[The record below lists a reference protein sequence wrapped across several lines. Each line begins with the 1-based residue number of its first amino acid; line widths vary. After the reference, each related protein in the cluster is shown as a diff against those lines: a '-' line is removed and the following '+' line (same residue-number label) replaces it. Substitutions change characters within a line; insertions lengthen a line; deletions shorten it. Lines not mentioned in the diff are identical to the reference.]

1 MKRHLH
7 KHLPSLLFLAGT
19 LLLAACGG
27 QAPCDGSCARLNPA
41 PEETSVACKKLKVY
55 LENSLSMDGY
65 LKGFTEF
72 NTHLQNITFAA
83 ERATEAGSTELF
95 YRNSLVRPFKG
106 NIKDFVKNATNADLF
121 PKGSLGTTNTEEIM
135 RDVIAGTKAGEVT
148 VFFSD
153 CVYSPSETDETAV
166 NSLALLRGAMQRAI
180 GDKLKTDPTFS
191 VLLYR
196 FTSTFNGKYWDINDD
211 SVSLSGKERPY
222 FVWMF
227 GRREHLAKIYRA
239 MAEEYGGE
247 KDNKAPLQCYA
258 AFATVPV
265 RAEIGTGETY
275 ELCDSSRWHIAAVDN
290 PEQLSFSLRAD
301 LASLPVSP
309 NMLLD
314 TASYNVEPSYDATQG
329 PHLKLTR
336 IEPIRTADGKKQSL
350 SHKFYVTIGEYNGKK
365 KIPSPSRVT
374 LTLRRPP
381 LPGWVEK
388 YNDPAGKDIRS
399 GHPAGRTDR
408 TFGLLPLVE
417 GVQGAYGE
425 TPYVNIQLQIL

>member
-1 MKRHLH
+1 MKRHLK
-7 KHLPSLLFLAGT
+7 KHLAHLLSLAGA

-41 PEETSVACKKLKVY
+41 PEETSVPCKKLKVY

-65 LKGFTEF
+65 LKGFTQF
-72 NTHLQNITFAA
+72 NTNLQNITFAA
-83 ERATEAGSTELF
+83 ERATEADTTELS
-95 YRNSLVRPFKG
+95 YRNSLVHPFKG
-106 NIKDFVKNATNADLF
+106 TIKDFVKNATNTGMF
-121 PKGSLGTTNTEEIM
+121 PKGSLGTTNIEEIM
-135 RDVIAGTKAGEVT
+135 KSVIADTKAGEVS

-166 NSLALLRGAMQRAI
+166 NSLALLRGAMQRTI

-196 FTSTFNGKYWDINDD
+196 FTSTFVGNYFDINDD
-211 SVSLSGKERPY
+211 SVFLTRKERPY
-222 FVWMF
+222 FVWVF

-247 KDNKAPLQCYA
+247 KDSKAPLQCYA

-265 RAEIGTGETY
+265 KAEIGTGDAY
-275 ELCDSSRWHIAAVDN
+275 ERCDSSRWHIAAVEN
-290 PEQLSFSLRAD
+290 REQLGFSLSLN

-309 NMLLD
+309 DMLLD
-314 TASYNVEPSYDATQG
+314 TASYDIKG
-329 PHLKLTR
+329 PLNPRLTR
-336 IEPIRTADGKKQSL
+336 IKATQTAAGRKQAFSHRFSVTLGKHDG
-350 SHKFYVTIGEYNGKK
+350 GN
-365 KIPSPSRVT
+365 KIPEASRLT

-381 LPGWVEK
+381 LPGWIEK
-388 YNDPAGKDIRS
+388 YNDPTGKDIRS
-399 GHPAGRTDR
+399 GYPVKRTDR

>member
-1 MKRHLH
+1 MKRHLL
-7 KHLPSLLFLAGT
+7 KQLPYLLFLAGA

-41 PEETSVACKKLKVY
+41 PEETSVPCKKLKVY

-65 LKGFTEF
+65 LKGHTLFKT
-72 NTHLQNITFAA
+72 NLQNITFAA
-83 ERATEAGSTELF
+83 ERATEADTTELF
-95 YRNSLVRPFKG
+95 YRNSLVHPFKG
-106 NIKDFVKNATNADLF
+106 NIKDFMKNATNTDMF
-121 PKGSLGTTNTEEIM
+121 PKGSLGTTNIEEM
-135 RDVIAGTKAGEVT
+135 MKSVIADTKAGEVS

-166 NSLALLRGAMQRAI
+166 NSLALLRGAMQRTI

-196 FTSTFNGKYWDINDD
+196 FTSTFVGNYFDINDD
-211 SVSLSGKERPY
+211 SVFLTRKERPY
-222 FVWMF
+222 FVWVF

-239 MAEEYGGE
+239 MAEEYGEE
-247 KDNKAPLQCYA
+247 KGSKAPLQCYA

-265 RAEIGTGETY
+265 KAEIGTGDAY
-275 ELCDSSRWHIAAVDN
+275 ERCDSSRWHIAAVEN
-290 PEQLSFSLRAD
+290 REQLGFSLSLN

-309 NMLLD
+309 DMLLD
-314 TASYNVEPSYDATQG
+314 TASYDIKG
-329 PHLKLTR
+329 PLNPRLTR
-336 IEPIRTADGKKQSL
+336 IKATQTAAGRKQAFSHRFSVTLGKHDG
-350 SHKFYVTIGEYNGKK
+350 GN
-365 KIPSPSRVT
+365 KIPEASRLT

-381 LPGWVEK
+381 LPGWIEK
-388 YNDPAGKDIRS
+388 YNDPTGKDIRS
-399 GHPAGRTDR
+399 GYPVKRTDR

>member
-7 KHLPSLLFLAGT
+7 KHLSSLLILAGT
-19 LLLAACGG
+19 LLLAACSG

-41 PEETSVACKKLKVY
+41 PEETSVPCKKLKVY

-65 LKGFTEF
+65 LKEHTLFKT
-72 NTHLQNITFAA
+72 NLQNITFAA
-83 ERATEAGSTELF
+83 VRATEAGSTELF

-153 CVYSPSETDETAV
+153 CVYSPPKTDSSVV
-166 NSLALLRGAMQRAI
+166 NNLDLLRGAMQRAI
-180 GDKLKTDPTFS
+180 GDKLKADPTFS

-196 FTSTFNGKYWDINDD
+196 FTSTFDGKYWDINDHD
-211 SVSLSGKERPY
+211 VDLTGKERPY
-222 FVWMF
+222 FVWVF
-227 GRREHLAKIYRA
+227 GRREHLSKIYRE
-239 MAEEYGGE
+239 MAEENRERVGS
-247 KDNKAPLQCYA
+247 KAPLQCYA

-265 RAEIGTGETY
+265 RAEIGTGDVY
-275 ELCDSSRWHIAAVDN
+275 ERCDSSRWHIAAVEN
-290 PEQLSFSLRAD
+290 REQLGFSLSVD
-301 LASLPVSP
+301 LTSLPVSP
-309 NMLLD
+309 DMLLD
-314 TASYNVEPSYDATQG
+314 TASYDIKG
-329 PHLKLTR
+329 PLNPRLTR
-336 IEPIRTADGKKQSL
+336 IKATQTAAGRKQTFSHRFSVTLGK
-350 SHKFYVTIGEYNGKK
+350 HNGGN
-365 KIPSPSRVT
+365 KIPAASRLT

-388 YNDPAGKDIRS
+388 CNDPTGEDILS
-399 GHPAGRTDR
+399 GQPVKRTDR
-408 TFGLLPLVE
+408 TFGLLPLVK

>member
-1 MKRHLH
+1 MKRHLL
-7 KHLPSLLFLAGT
+7 KQLPRLLSLAGA

-41 PEETSVACKKLKVY
+41 PEETSVPCKKLKVY

-65 LKGFTEF
+65 MKGFTQF
-72 NTHLQNITFAA
+72 NTNLQNITFAA
-83 ERATEAGSTELF
+83 ERATEAGTTELF
-95 YRNSLVRPFKG
+95 YRNSLVHPFKG
-106 NIKDFVKNATNADLF
+106 NIKDFVKNATNTDMF
-121 PKGSLGTTNTEEIM
+121 PKGSRGTTNTEEIM
-135 RDVIAGTKAGEVT
+135 KDVIAGTKAGEVS

-166 NSLALLRGAMQRAI
+166 NSLALLRGAMQRTI

-196 FTSTFNGKYWDINDD
+196 FTSTFVGNYFDINDD
-211 SVSLSGKERPY
+211 SVFLTRKERPY
-222 FVWMF
+222 FVWVF

-247 KDNKAPLQCYA
+247 KDSKAPLQCYA

-265 RAEIGTGETY
+265 KAEIGTGDAY
-275 ELCDSSRWHIAAVDN
+275 ERCDSSRWHIAAVEN
-290 PEQLSFSLRAD
+290 REQLGFSLSLD

-309 NMLLD
+309 DMLLD
-314 TASYNVEPSYDATQG
+314 TASYDIKG
-329 PHLKLTR
+329 PLNPRLTR
-336 IEPIRTADGKKQSL
+336 IKATQTAAGRKQAFSHRFSVTLGKHDG
-350 SHKFYVTIGEYNGKK
+350 GN
-365 KIPSPSRVT
+365 KIPEASRLT
-374 LTLRRPP
+374 LTLQRPP
-381 LPGWVEK
+381 LPGWIEK
-388 YNDPAGKDIRS
+388 YNDPTGKDIRS
-399 GHPAGRTDR
+399 GYPVKRTDR

>member
-1 MKRHLH
+1 MKRHLL
-7 KHLPSLLFLAGT
+7 KQLPCLLFLAGA
-19 LLLAACGG
+19 LLLASCSS

-41 PEETSVACKKLKVY
+41 PEETSVPCKKLKVY

-65 LKGFTEF
+65 LKGFTQF
-72 NTHLQNITFAA
+72 NTNLQNITFAA
-83 ERATEAGSTELF
+83 ERATEAGTTELF
-95 YRNSLVRPFKG
+95 YRNSLVHPFKG
-106 NIKDFVKNATNADLF
+106 NIKDFMKNATNTDMF
-121 PKGSLGTTNTEEIM
+121 PKGSLGTTNIEEIM
-135 RDVIAGTKAGEVT
+135 KSVIADTKAGEVS

-166 NSLALLRGAMQRAI
+166 NSLTLLRGAMQRTI

-196 FTSTFNGKYWDINDD
+196 FTSTFVGNYFDINDD
-211 SVSLSGKERPY
+211 SVFLTRKERPY
-222 FVWMF
+222 FVWVF

-247 KDNKAPLQCYA
+247 KGSKAPLQCYA

-265 RAEIGTGETY
+265 KAEIGTGDAY
-275 ELCDSSRWHIAAVDN
+275 ERCDSSRWHIAAVEN
-290 PEQLSFSLRAD
+290 REQLGFSLSLN

-309 NMLLD
+309 DMLLD
-314 TASYNVEPSYDATQG
+314 TASYDIKG
-329 PHLKLTR
+329 PLNPRLTR
-336 IEPIRTADGKKQSL
+336 IKATQTAAGRKQAFSHRFSVTLGKHDG
-350 SHKFYVTIGEYNGKK
+350 GN
-365 KIPSPSRVT
+365 KIPEASRLT

-381 LPGWVEK
+381 LPGWIEK
-388 YNDPAGKDIRS
+388 YNDPTGKDIRS
-399 GHPAGRTDR
+399 GYPVKRTDR

>member
-1 MKRHLH
+1 MKRHLK
-7 KHLPSLLFLAGT
+7 KHLAHLLFLAGT
-19 LLLAACGG
+19 LLLASCSS
-27 QAPCDGSCARLNPA
+27 QAPCDSSCARLNPA
-41 PEETSVACKKLKVY
+41 PEETSVPCKKLKVY

-65 LKGFTEF
+65 LKGRTLFKT
-72 NTHLQNITFAA
+72 NLQNITFAA
-83 ERATEAGSTELF
+83 GGATEAGTTELF
-95 YRNSLVRPFKG
+95 YRNSLVQRFKG
-106 NIKDFVKNATNADLF
+106 DIKDFLKNATNTDMF

-135 RDVIAGTKAGEVT
+135 KDVIAGTKAGEVS

-166 NSLALLRGAMQRAI
+166 NSLDLLRGAMQRAI

-196 FTSTFNGKYWDINDD
+196 FTSTFDGTYFDINDD
-211 SVSLSGKERPY
+211 SVFLSRKERPY
-222 FVWMF
+222 FVWVF

-239 MAEEYGGE
+239 MAEECGGE
-247 KDNKAPLQCYA
+247 KGSKAPLQCYA

-290 PEQLSFSLRAD
+290 PELLSFSLRAD

-309 NMLLD
+309 DALLD
-314 TASYNVEPSYDATQG
+314 TASYDIKG
-329 PHLKLTR
+329 PLNPRLTR
-336 IEPIRTADGKKQSL
+336 ITAIETAAGRKHPL
-350 SHKFYVTIGEYNGKK
+350 SHRFSVMLGKHNGGS
-365 KIPSPSRVT
+365 KIPKASRVT

-381 LPGWVEK
+381 LPGWVGK
-388 YNDPAGKDIRS
+388 YDDPTGDDIRS
-399 GHPAGRTDR
+399 GHPVKRTDR

-417 GVQGAYGE
+417 GVQGAYGK
-425 TPYVNIQLQIL
+425 TPYVSIQLQIL

>member
-7 KHLPSLLFLAGT
+7 KHLSSLLILAGT
-19 LLLAACGG
+19 LLLAACSG

-41 PEETSVACKKLKVY
+41 PEETSVPCKKLKVY

-65 LKGFTEF
+65 LKGHTLFKT
-72 NTHLQNITFAA
+72 NLQNITFA
-83 ERATEAGSTELF
+83 TEADTTELF
-95 YRNSLVRPFKG
+95 YRNSLVHPFKG
-106 NIKDFVKNATNADLF
+106 NIKDFMKNATNTDMF
-121 PKGSLGTTNTEEIM
+121 PKGSLGTTNIEEM
-135 RDVIAGTKAGEVT
+135 MKSVIADTKAGEVS

-166 NSLALLRGAMQRAI
+166 NSLALLRGAMQRTI

-196 FTSTFNGKYWDINDD
+196 FTSTFVGNYFDINDD
-211 SVSLSGKERPY
+211 SVFLTRKERPY
-222 FVWMF
+222 FVWVF

-239 MAEEYGGE
+239 MAEEYGEE
-247 KDNKAPLQCYA
+247 KGSKAPLQCYA

-265 RAEIGTGETY
+265 KAEIGTGDAY
-275 ELCDSSRWHIAAVDN
+275 ERCDSSRWHIAAVEN
-290 PEQLSFSLRAD
+290 REQLGFSLSLN

-309 NMLLD
+309 DMLLD
-314 TASYNVEPSYDATQG
+314 TASYDIKG
-329 PHLKLTR
+329 PLNPRLTR
-336 IEPIRTADGKKQSL
+336 IKATQTAAGRKQAFSHRFSVTLGKHDG
-350 SHKFYVTIGEYNGKK
+350 GN
-365 KIPSPSRVT
+365 KIPEASRLT

-381 LPGWVEK
+381 LPGWIEK
-388 YNDPAGKDIRS
+388 YNDPTGKDIRS
-399 GHPAGRTDR
+399 GYPVKRTDR